1 MDDDMES
8 VLTDLSSELATNK
21 DYPST
26 SELSEPPELN
36 PISNEDDT
44 NSLTSEDEDH
54 DSDSMDLSEEDLP
67 LSSHIWTK
75 KRSNDNLTVIV
86 TVTGNAPSLRYKQRL
101 VGPRITRVFPHL
113 PDNNNALSGNGKS
126 LRYENPSGYRN
137 DYNSDS
143 TDSSESSEEDIPL
156 SSNQRSPIDA
166 HEHSTF
172 AINKEL
178 DNSTRQNKR
187 ELTDYGHVHTFD
199 KALTED
205 QQSLIIADIHFTG
218 LLKLE
223 DDKRNDL
230 NFILAFLQECKKFV
244 NVVGSEVQSC
254 SGSMWAI
261 GWQKSMTKL
270 EIVEQYVN
278 TETIKKN
285 QEAFDQHVQDSDK
298 VSKILWKLFHKIGNV
313 ALLANQQFMVGH
325 NLPAFSDSQIPG
337 RNSGSSKDF
346 FSTNLTFTSHGFSNH
361 PHKDTSDE
369 PKIPFAFLL
378 VIPTRKS
385 TGQVALEI
393 KGYNGQ
399 MVL

>member
-8 VLTDLSSELATNK
+8 VLTDLSSELATDQ

-54 DSDSMDLSEEDLP
+54 DSDSTDLSEEDLP

-75 KRSNDNLTVIV
+75 KIS
-86 TVTGNAPSLRYKQRL
+86 
-101 VGPRITRVFPHL
+101 
-113 PDNNNALSGNGKS
+113 
-126 LRYENPSGYRN
+126 
-137 DYNSDS
+137 
-143 TDSSESSEEDIPL
+143 
-156 SSNQRSPIDA
+156 
-166 HEHSTF
+166 
-172 AINKEL
+172 
-178 DNSTRQNKR
+178 
-187 ELTDYGHVHTFD
+187 YGHVHTFD

-205 QQSLIIADIHFTG
+205 QQFLIIANIHFTD

-244 NVVGSEVQSC
+244 NVVGSEVRSC

-278 TETIKKN
+278 TEAIEKN
-285 QEAFDQHVQDSDK
+285 QEVFDQRVQDSDK
-298 VSKILWKLFHKIGNV
+298 VS
-313 ALLANQQFMVGH
+313 
-325 NLPAFSDSQIPG
+325 
-337 RNSGSSKDF
+337 
-346 FSTNLTFTSHGFSNH
+346 
-361 PHKDTSDE
+361 
-369 PKIPFAFLL
+369 
-378 VIPTRKS
+378 
-385 TGQVALEI
+385 EI
-393 KGYNGQ
+393 
-399 MVL
+399 

>member
-8 VLTDLSSELATNK
+8 VLTDLSSELATDQ

-54 DSDSMDLSEEDLP
+54 DSDSTDLSEEDLP

-75 KRSNDNLTVIV
+75 KN
-86 TVTGNAPSLRYKQRL
+86 K
-101 VGPRITRVFPHL
+101 
-113 PDNNNALSGNGKS
+113 
-126 LRYENPSGYRN
+126 

-178 DNSTRQNKR
+178 GNSTRQNKC

-205 QQSLIIADIHFTG
+205 QQFLIIANIHFTD

-244 NVVGSEVQSC
+244 NVVGSEVRSC

-278 TETIKKN
+278 TEAIEKN
-285 QEAFDQHVQDSDK
+285 QEVFDQRVQDSDK
-298 VSKILWKLFHKIGNV
+298 VSEILWKLFHKIGNV

-325 NLPAFSDSQIPG
+325 NLPAFSNSQIPG
-337 RNSGSSKDF
+337 TNSGSSKDF
-346 FSTNLTFTSHGFSNH
+346 FSTNLTFTSHGLSNH

-385 TGQVALEI
+385 MGQVA
-393 KGYNGQ
+393 
-399 MVL
+399 

>member
-1 MDDDMES
+1 IGPNCPFYYQITSVQLFEDIGMDPVIMDGDMES

-67 LSSHIWTK
+67 L
-75 KRSNDNLTVIV
+75 N
-86 TVTGNAPSLRYKQRL
+86 
-101 VGPRITRVFPHL
+101 
-113 PDNNNALSGNGKS
+113 
-126 LRYENPSGYRN
+126 
-137 DYNSDS
+137 S

-187 ELTDYGHVHTFD
+187 ELTD
-199 KALTED
+199 KK
-205 QQSLIIADIHFTG
+205 QSQR
-218 LLKLE
+218 KLE
-223 DDKRNDL
+223 DNHNNLTNLPPSCRSFLGTYMLSKETSSQISPAKQRRKRRKEEQQGNSSSNFEAL
-230 NFILAFLQECKKFV
+230 NPS
-244 NVVGSEVQSC
+244 NNQS
-254 SGSMWAI
+254 I
-261 GWQKSMTKL
+261 P
-270 EIVEQYVN
+270 
-278 TETIKKN
+278 
-285 QEAFDQHVQDSDK
+285 HVQDSDK

>member
-75 KRSNDNLTVIV
+75 KRS
-86 TVTGNAPSLRYKQRL
+86 
-101 VGPRITRVFPHL
+101 
-113 PDNNNALSGNGKS
+113 
-126 LRYENPSGYRN
+126 
-137 DYNSDS
+137 
-143 TDSSESSEEDIPL
+143 
-156 SSNQRSPIDA
+156 
-166 HEHSTF
+166 
-172 AINKEL
+172 
-178 DNSTRQNKR
+178 
-187 ELTDYGHVHTFD
+187 YGHVHTFD

>member
-101 VGPRITRVFPHL
+101 VGPRITRYRVAFRNFLGGNRLSYVTREGYFPTYRITITRYPVTGSRYVTKIR
-113 PDNNNALSGNGKS
+113 PDIV
-126 LRYENPSGYRN
+126 
-137 DYNSDS
+137 
-143 TDSSESSEEDIPL
+143 T
-156 SSNQRSPIDA
+156 PIDA

-298 VSKILWKLFHKIGNV
+298 VSEILWKLFHKIGNV